1 LKNLSY
7 KNKSYMTLTSLN
19 QYGTNF
25 QIKVI
30 SSLLTH
36 KEFLT
41 NIHDIISEEYWD
53 NQAHQWVIKE
63 IIRYYDKYHTTPSMD
78 ILKVELQKIENDVLK
93 LSIKE
98 QLKAAYESSDDDLEY
113 VQEEFSTF
121 CKNQQLKKALLN
133 SVDLLKAGDFDGIK
147 HLVESA
153 LKAGNDKNIGHEY
166 NKDIE
171 SRFREDART
180 TISTP
185 WERINDILQGG
196 LGNGDFGLI
205 FGNPGGGKSWSLV
218 ALGGYAVR
226 MGYNVL
232 HYTLE
237 LGEEYVGRRYDAFFS
252 KIPVDR
258 VIKNREKI
266 EEIIPEIPGEL
277 IIKEF
282 PTGRATIS
290 TIESHIRKVEDLG
303 TKADLIII
311 DYVDLLSTKKRTAD
325 RKGEI
330 DDIYTSTKGLARELD
345 VPIWSV
351 SQVNRAGAKDD
362 VIEGDKAAGS
372 YDKIMITDFCLS
384 LSRKAKDKVNGTG
397 RFHIMKNR
405 YGMDGLTFGVKADTS
420 TGHFEV
426 HDYNADDY
434 EDDTPQQ
441 QQNQSYGDFDTF
453 DKQVLKNKFFELN
466 S

>member
-1 LKNLSY
+1 
-7 KNKSYMTLTSLN
+7 M
-19 QYGTNF
+19 
-25 QIKVI
+25 
-30 SSLLTH
+30 
-36 KEFLT
+36 
-41 NIHDIISEEYWD
+41 
-53 NQAHQWVIKE
+53 
-63 IIRYYDKYHTTPSMD
+63 
-78 ILKVELQKIENDVLK
+78 DVLK
-93 LSIKE
+93 IEMKRIDNEVLALSIKE
-98 QLKAAYESSDDDLEY
+98 QLKAAYQASDEDLEY
-113 VQEEFSTF
+113 VREEFSKF

-147 HLVESA
+147 YLVESA
-153 LKAGNDKNIGHEY
+153 LKAGQDKNVGHEY

-180 TISTP
+180 ILPTP
-185 WERINDILQGG
+185 WGRVNDILQGG

-218 ALGGYAVR
+218 AVGGHAVKLGF
-226 MGYNVL
+226 NVL

-237 LGEEYVGRRYDAFFS
+237 LGEAYVGRRYDAFFS
-252 KIPVDR
+252 NIPVDT
-258 VIKNREKI
+258 ILKNREKI
-266 EEIIPEIPGEL
+266 EEILPELPGEL

-282 PTGRATIS
+282 PTGRATIG
-290 TIESHIRKVEDLG
+290 TIESHIRKVTDLG
-303 TKADLIII
+303 VKPDLVII

-345 VPIWSV
+345 IPIWSV

-372 YDKIMITDFCLS
+372 YDKIMITDFCMS

-426 HDYNADDY
+426 HDYNEDDY
-434 EDDTPQQ
+434 ESDEPT
-441 QQNQSYGDFDTF
+441 NQSNSYGGVDTF
-453 DKQVLKNKFFELN
+453 DKKMLSNKFFELN

>member
-1 LKNLSY
+1 
-7 KNKSYMTLTSLN
+7 MTLTSLN
-19 QYGTNF
+19 SYGNHF
-25 QIKVI
+25 QIKVL

-36 KEFLT
+36 KEFLI
-41 NIHDIISEEYWD
+41 NIHDILSEEYFD
-53 NQAHQWVIKE
+53 NQAHQWIIKE
-63 IIRYYDKYHTTPSMD
+63 ILKYYDKYHTTPSME
-78 ILKVELQKIENDVLK
+78 ILKVQVQKTENEVLK

-98 QLKAAYESSDDDLEY
+98 QLKAAYQSSDEDLEY

-147 HLVESA
+147 YLVESA
-153 LKAGNDKNIGHEY
+153 LKAGNDKNVGHEY

-171 SRFREDART
+171 SRFREDSRT

-185 WERINDILQGG
+185 WDKVNDVLQGG

-226 MGYNVL
+226 MGFNVL

-237 LGEEYVGRRYDAFFS
+237 LGEQYVGRRYDAFFS
-252 KIPVDR
+252 NIPVDQ
-258 VIKNREKI
+258 VLQNREKI
-266 EEIIPEIPGEL
+266 EEILPQLPGEL

-345 VPIWSV
+345 LPIWSV
-351 SQVNRAGAKDD
+351 SQVNRAGAKDN

-372 YDKIMITDFCLS
+372 YDKMMITDFCMS

-426 HDYNADDY
+426 HDYNEDDY
-434 EDDTPQQ
+434 DNDDQPT
-441 QQNQSYGDFDTF
+441 QNKSYDNFDSF

-466 S
+466 A